1 MLTYPHIDPVA
12 VKIGPLAIHWYGL
25 MYVFG
30 FLSAWWLTRRQLV
43 ERGAWGTVI
52 SAEQFE
58 GLFTWLILGVV
69 LGGRIAYVLFYN
81 LDFYLTHPL
90 HVFYVWQG
98 GMSFHGGLVGPLVAG
113 WLYCKK
119 HKLPFLFLADR
130 LFTVAPIGLALG
142 RLGNFINGELWG
154 RVTDVPWGMVFP
166 GAGPLPRHPSQ
177 LYELALEGIALFLI
191 LWFTRKKDWP
201 DGMRVA
207 VFLVG
212 YAVARIFCENF
223 RQPDPQLGFLF
234 GPITMGMLLSS
245 IMLVVGLIWM
255 VILRKKARRS

>member
-1 MLTYPHIDPVA
+1 
-12 VKIGPLAIHWYGL
+12 
-25 MYVFG
+25 
-30 FLSAWWLTRRQLV
+30 
-43 ERGAWGTVI
+43 
-52 SAEQFE
+52 
-58 GLFTWLILGVV
+58 
-69 LGGRIAYVLFYN
+69 
-81 LDFYLTHPL
+81 
-90 HVFYVWQG
+90 
-98 GMSFHGGLVGPLVAG
+98 MSFHGGLVGPLVAG
-113 WLYCKK
+113 WWYCKR

-191 LWFTRKKDWP
+191 LWFTRNKDWP

-234 GPITMGMLLSS
+234 GPITMGMLLSG

-255 VILRKKARRS
+255 VVLRNKARRS